1 MTNSE
6 LFAKLRPIVL
16 LATGV
21 PECILADQ
29 YGPGQVPAPQG
40 AYATITPR
48 QSVSERGQANI
59 HETNSPGEKVNVEV
73 RAQIMATCSV
83 NFYRGEAL
91 MFAERLKQANKRPD
105 VSVMLYKSG
114 IGWNGTDAVN
124 NLTSLQSANFEQRA
138 QITIRI
144 MYETSLT
151 ADINNILSAS
161 VIVEN
166 EKADVLAEF
175 IVTDPVSVINQTALV
190 LGDE

>member
-1 MTNSE
+1 MTNEE
-6 LFAKLRPIVL
+6 LFDKLRPIVL
-16 LATGV
+16 AATGV

-29 YGPGQVPAPQG
+29 YGPGQIPAPSG
-40 AYATITPR
+40 PYATITPR
-48 QSVSERGQANI
+48 QSVSERGQANVLA
-59 HETNSPGEKVNVEV
+59 SDVPGDLVNVDV

-83 NFYRGEAL
+83 NFFRGEAL
-91 MFAERLKQANKRPD
+91 MYAEKLKQANKRPD
-105 VSVMLYKSG
+105 ISIALFKAG

-144 MYETSLT
+144 MYETSSA

-166 EKADVLAEF
+166 EKAEVLETIDV
-175 IVTDPVSVINQTALV
+175 P
-190 LGDE
+190 